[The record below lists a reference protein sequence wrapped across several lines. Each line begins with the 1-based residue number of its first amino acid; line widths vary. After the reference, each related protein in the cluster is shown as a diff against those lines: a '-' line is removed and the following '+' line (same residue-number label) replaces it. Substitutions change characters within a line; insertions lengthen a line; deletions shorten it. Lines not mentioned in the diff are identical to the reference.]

1 MLSRPEGGYMCRDAG
16 SGLESMLGPEDMLS
30 RPDAAVA
37 GEFVGP
43 GLESMPHAK
52 SCLAA
57 VLLGHTP

>member
-1 MLSRPEGGYMCRDAG
+1 MCRDAG